1 MGGKDDFHVLEQ
13 SLMQCVPTHGHQQ
26 RCQSHRHRR
35 VSLRHLHATLQTFP
49 RNFPRHVSLRFLA
62 RVAVS
67 ACQRRSLH
75 HAQIQISR
83 HFYASHSRQN
93 ASSVSLHLP
102 ERTAGV
108 VSFCSPFTS
117 RAFRPCPLK
126 TAIWRNARTRRRG
139 RTDLRSAGIANP
151 WVAATLG

>member
-67 ACQRRSLH
+67 ARQRRSLH

-93 ASSVSLHLP
+93 ASSVSLHFP

-117 RAFRPCPLK
+117 RGVSSLSAEDGDLAKR
-126 TAIWRNARTRRRG
+126 RTRRRG